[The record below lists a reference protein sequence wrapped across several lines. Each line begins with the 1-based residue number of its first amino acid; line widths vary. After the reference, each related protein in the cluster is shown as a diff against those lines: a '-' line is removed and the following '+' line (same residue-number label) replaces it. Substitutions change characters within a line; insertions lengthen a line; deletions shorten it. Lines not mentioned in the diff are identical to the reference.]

1 MGHPG
6 ASPHRR
12 DARRKGSFSA
22 FPLLLLAVAAASLPA
37 CADPA
42 REAFDRAQKAFLEKR
57 MDAAMAD
64 YRSIPIDY
72 PQSRYAP
79 AALLRQGDLFGSYY
93 RNAEAAVEAYGS
105 LLFNY
110 PRSPEAPHALVR
122 RAEIRLFQFFDYP
135 SAVAD
140 LELIRR
146 QFPGFGQQDRVML
159 MLAKAYGGLP
169 DPARQASVLSDLIE
183 RYPDSPRAM
192 EARWMSAYQ
201 FLAQARYA
209 EADREFRKILT
220 LVSDRKGAA
229 RARWGVAQAMEGEGD
244 LGAAIAQYEA
254 IQGDWEDPE
263 YIARKVER
271 LKKRLK
277 TE

>member
-1 MGHPG
+1 M
-6 ASPHRR
+6 ASPPHRG
-12 DARRKGSFSA
+12 ARCPASLSSYA
-22 FPLLLLAVAAASLPA
+22 LLLLVFAALSLPA

-42 REAFDRAQKAFLEKR
+42 RERFERGQKAILEQR
-57 MDAAMAD
+57 MDAALAD

-110 PRSPEAPHALVR
+110 PRSPEAPHALLR
-122 RAEIRLFQFFDYP
+122 RAEIRLLQFFDYV
-135 SAVAD
+135 SAAAD
-140 LELIRR
+140 LERIQR
-146 QFPGFGQQDRVML
+146 QYPGFADQDRVML
-159 MLAKAYGGLP
+159 LLAKAYGGLP
-169 DPARQASVLSDLIE
+169 DPARQARVLADLIE

-192 EARWMSAYQ
+192 EARWMNAYQ
-201 FLAQARYA
+201 LLAQAQYA
-209 EADREFRKILT
+209 EADREFRKILP
-220 LVSDRKGAA
+220 LVTDRRDAA
-229 RARWGVAQAMEGEGD
+229 RARWGMAQAMEGEGD
-244 LGAAIAQYEA
+244 LGAALVQYEA
-254 IQGDWEDPE
+254 IREDWDDPE

-271 LKKRLK
+271 LKKRLN